1 MRNLCCLIPAYN
13 EEKTI
18 ASVIEGC
25 KRYISDIIVVD
36 DGSTDLT
43 KKIAKEKGVVV
54 ISHKKNMGKGVAL
67 KTGFSY
73 ALRNEFDALLSIDA
87 DGQHDPNEIPNF
99 INTFKRD
106 NSDIIIGA
114 RLWQKEN
121 IPAIKYLPNKVGV
134 YFISKAAGQEIADTQ
149 SGFRLYTKKVLES
162 VDFRGRGFE
171 AETELLIKASRM
183 GLKITCFPIKAI
195 YPENYKS
202 NFRPVRDFIKISLTV
217 IKTMKEV

>member
-183 GLKITCFPIKAI
+183 GLKITCLPIKAI